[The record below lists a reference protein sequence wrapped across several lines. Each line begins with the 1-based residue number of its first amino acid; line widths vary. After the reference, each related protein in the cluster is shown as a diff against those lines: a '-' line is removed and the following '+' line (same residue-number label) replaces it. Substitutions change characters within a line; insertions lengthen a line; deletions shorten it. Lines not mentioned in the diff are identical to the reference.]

1 MAKLLENQTK
11 EILQKR
17 GVNIPIGMVAS
28 TPQEATTAVE
38 KIGGQ
43 CVVKALVPMG
53 KKGKAGLI
61 KTAPDSESVGR
72 ITSQIIGTEVP
83 GYTVER
89 VLDEEK
95 VDIAQE
101 LFVSF
106 TWDNIMRSP
115 VLLFSPKGG
124 VDIEELAQRHPEL
137 LYRVPINIGEGLG
150 LRKK

>member
-61 KTAPDSESVGR
+61 KTVTR
-72 ITSQIIGTEVP
+72 L
-83 GYTVER
+83 R
-89 VLDEEK
+89 VRRPNHQSDH
-95 VDIAQE
+95 
-101 LFVSF
+101 
-106 TWDNIMRSP
+106 WNRS
-115 VLLFSPKGG
+115 
-124 VDIEELAQRHPEL
+124 AR
-137 LYRVPINIGEGLG
+137 LYG
-150 LRKK
+150 